1 MRQGWF
7 TLWLLLLSWGY
18 GWALEVKL
26 PKVAL
31 TGVPFTVE
39 VSELPKDMPLQ
50 VEFLT
55 PEGGRSLTQDLSKST
70 EIRLERAGTYQWRW
84 QAGEA
89 RGEGTLRVLPAW
101 WSVVPPLL
109 AIVLALALRQVLLAL
124 FFGIWGGCW
133 MLFGGDPFSAGLRAV
148 DTYLLN
154 AYADTDH
161 LHIVLFSFLLGGLV
175 GLISRSG
182 GMRALVRAMSRRVRS
197 ARGVQLSTYLMGL
210 VIFFDDYANT
220 LFVGATMRP
229 LADRFRI
236 SREKL
241 AYLIDSTSA
250 PVANLALISTWIGF
264 EVSLIAESF
273 KASGVQMEPYW
284 AFLMSLPYRFYPIL
298 ALVFVALIVWM
309 GRDFGAMY
317 RAEVRARTTGKVLSD
332 TASPLASYES
342 VELLPPD
349 HLRGK
354 VWMVFVPLL
363 SALGL
368 MLGGLIYT
376 GYTALEPNDPVNLR
390 TLLAGADS
398 YKALLWGSAV
408 GCGVAI
414 LLFTATRTLSLRE
427 ALDAWLGGMRS
438 MFLAVVML
446 GLAWAIGSLTG
457 DLYTAQFIV
466 QALGDNLSPYWL
478 PALTTL
484 VAGVISFSTGSSWAT
499 MSIVMPLVIPL
510 ALTVSQGLG
519 AEQQT
524 FFVITTLSSVL
535 AGATFGDHCSPIS
548 DTTVLSSIF
557 SGSDHIDHVRTQL
570 PYALVVGAVAWV
582 TGDIA
587 TAYGLSPW
595 IALPLGALILA
606 LIVRF
611 VGKPVPPSGEGEESS

>member
-1 MRQGWF
+1 
-7 TLWLLLLSWGY
+7 
-18 GWALEVKL
+18 VKL

-55 PEGGRSLTQDLSKST
+55 PEGGHSLTQDLSKST